1 MSVLLCAAIAVFTQ
15 LSLSDA
21 ISRTI
26 SNSAAVQSAVATV
39 REREAA
45 LSLARGSAVPHLSGD
60 YSLAPQAGPLDV
72 GTVEQHFI
80 TVGAGISL
88 SDLISAPS
96 VVHAAAGDL
105 LAAQRGASAAAL
117 TVKEN
122 AVKLYFAALQAIAIE
137 RIRDDALQG
146 ASRDRT
152 AADIR
157 NSTGESPQIDVL
169 RAEVTLSQARADL
182 ARAQADR
189 ADAVEALAS
198 ATAVDPTALTAL
210 TTAPFPPYKS
220 LEERQAVA
228 RALAMRPEL
237 SSLVASL
244 QARNTDLAGAKRSG
258 IPTATI
264 QGGYQTGV
272 DTGIPARGPQVA
284 AHLEVP
290 LASGSRA
297 RVEAAQAQVDATYA
311 QLLEERRTIALE
323 VASAVRDA
331 RALDVASQ
339 AAQQARNEAAKALAA
354 IEIGY
359 REGASSSLDVAVA
372 RRTYEE
378 ARVQALVA
386 VYDSARSLAVLEIIV
401 P

>member
-1 MSVLLCAAIAVFTQ
+1 VTLLLCAAMAVFTQ
-15 LSLSDA
+15 LSLPDA
-21 ISRTI
+21 ISRAV

-39 REREAA
+39 REREAQ
-45 LSLARGSAVPHLSGD
+45 LSLARGTAVPHLSGD
-60 YSLAPQAGPLDV
+60 YSLAPQAGPLDA

-88 SDLISAPS
+88 SDLFASAS
-96 VVHAAAGDL
+96 AVHAAAGDL
-105 LAAQRGASAAAL
+105 LAAQRSASATELAA
-117 TVKEN
+117 KES

-137 RIRDDALQG
+137 GIRQDALQG
-146 ASRDRT
+146 ALRDRA

-157 NSTGESPQIDVL
+157 NRNGESPQLDVL
-169 RAEVTLSQARADL
+169 RADVTLSQARADL

-198 ATAVDPTALTAL
+198 ATAVDFHTLAALSE
-210 TTAPFPPYKS
+210 APFPQPQS
-220 LEERQAVA
+220 LQEQQAVT

-244 QARNTDLAGAKRSG
+244 QARNADLAGARRSG
-258 IPTATI
+258 VPAASIE
-264 QGGYQTGV
+264 GGYQTGM
-272 DTGIPARGPQVA
+272 DTGIPVHGPAVA

-290 LASGSRA
+290 LSSGSHARA
-297 RVEAAQAQVDATYA
+297 AAAQAQVDATYA
-311 QLLEERRTIALE
+311 QLIEERRTIALE

-331 RALDVASQ
+331 RALDAASQ
-339 AAQQARNEAAKALAA
+339 AAQQAKQEASKALAA

-372 RRTYEE
+372 RRTYED

-386 VYDSARSLAVLEIIV
+386 TYDSARSQATLEIVV

>member
-1 MSVLLCAAIAVFTQ
+1 VTLLLCAVMAVFTQ
-15 LSLSDA
+15 LSLPDA
-21 ISRTI
+21 ISRAV

-39 REREAA
+39 REREAQ
-45 LSLARGSAVPHLSGD
+45 LSLARGTAVPHLSGD
-60 YSLAPQAGPLDV
+60 YSLAPQAGPLDA

-88 SDLISAPS
+88 SDLFASAS
-96 VVHAAAGDL
+96 AVHAAAGDL
-105 LAAQRGASAAAL
+105 LAAQRSASATELAA
-117 TVKEN
+117 KES

-137 RIRDDALQG
+137 GIRQDALQG
-146 ASRDRT
+146 ALRDRA

-157 NSTGESPQIDVL
+157 NRNGESPQLDVL
-169 RAEVTLSQARADL
+169 RADVTLSQARADL

-198 ATAVDPTALTAL
+198 ATAVDSHTLAALSE
-210 TTAPFPPYKS
+210 APFPQPQS
-220 LEERQAVA
+220 LQEQQAVT

-244 QARNTDLAGAKRSG
+244 QARNADLAGARRSG
-258 IPTATI
+258 VPAASIE
-264 QGGYQTGV
+264 GGYQTGM
-272 DTGIPARGPQVA
+272 DTGIPVHGPAVA

-290 LASGSRA
+290 LSSGSHARA
-297 RVEAAQAQVDATYA
+297 AAAQAQVDATYA
-311 QLLEERRTIALE
+311 QLIEERRTIALE

-331 RALDVASQ
+331 RALDAASQ
-339 AAQQARNEAAKALAA
+339 AAQQAKQEASKALAA

-372 RRTYEE
+372 RRTYED

-386 VYDSARSLAVLEIIV
+386 TYDSARSQATLEIVV

>member
-1 MSVLLCAAIAVFTQ
+1 MNVLLCAAMAVFTQ
-15 LSLSDA
+15 LSLADA
-21 ISRTI
+21 ISRTV

-39 REREAA
+39 REREAT
-45 LSLARGSAVPHLSGD
+45 LSLARGTAVPHLSGD

-96 VVHAAAGDL
+96 AVHAAAGDL
-105 LAAQRGASAAAL
+105 LAAQRDASAAEL
-117 TVKEN
+117 TVKQN

-137 RIRDDALQG
+137 QIRDDALQG
-146 ASRDRT
+146 DLRDRT

-157 NSTGESPQIDVL
+157 NRTGESPQIDVL

-189 ADAVEALAS
+189 VDAVEALAS
-198 ATAVDPTALTAL
+198 ATAVNPTTLSALRQ
-210 TTAPFPPYKS
+210 APSPPYRS

-237 SSLVASL
+237 SSLVARL
-244 QARNTDLAGAKRSG
+244 QARNADLAGARRSG

-264 QGGYQTGV
+264 EGGYQSGV
-272 DTGIPARGPQVA
+272 DTGIPVRGPQVA

-297 RVEAAQAQVDATYA
+297 RAEAAQAQIDATFA

-323 VASAVRDA
+323 VASAIRDA
-331 RALDVASQ
+331 RALDAASQ
-339 AAQQARNEAAKALAA
+339 AAQQAKEEAAKALAA

-378 ARVQALVA
+378 TRVQALVA
-386 VYDSARSLAVLEIIV
+386 EYDSARSLAVLEIIV

>member
-1 MSVLLCAAIAVFTQ
+1 MTLLLCAAMAVFTQ
-15 LSLSDA
+15 LSLPDA
-21 ISRTI
+21 ISRAV

-39 REREAA
+39 REREAQ
-45 LSLARGSAVPHLSGD
+45 LSLARGTAVPHLSGD
-60 YSLAPQAGPLDV
+60 YSLAPQAGPLDA

-88 SDLISAPS
+88 SDLFASAS
-96 VVHAAAGDL
+96 AVHAAAGDL
-105 LAAQRGASAAAL
+105 LAAQRSASATELAA
-117 TVKEN
+117 KES

-137 RIRDDALQG
+137 GIRQDALQG
-146 ASRDRT
+146 ALRDRA

-157 NSTGESPQIDVL
+157 NRNGESPQLDVL
-169 RAEVTLSQARADL
+169 RADVTLSQARADL

-198 ATAVDPTALTAL
+198 ATAVDSHTLAALSE
-210 TTAPFPPYKS
+210 APFPQPQS
-220 LEERQAVA
+220 LQEQQAVT

-244 QARNTDLAGAKRSG
+244 QARNADLAGARRSG
-258 IPTATI
+258 VPAASIE
-264 QGGYQTGV
+264 GGYQTGM
-272 DTGIPARGPQVA
+272 DTGIPVHGPAVA

-290 LASGSRA
+290 LSSGSHARA
-297 RVEAAQAQVDATYA
+297 AAAQAQVDATYA
-311 QLLEERRTIALE
+311 QLIEERRTIALE

-331 RALDVASQ
+331 RALDAASQ
-339 AAQQARNEAAKALAA
+339 AAQQAKQEASKALAA

-372 RRTYEE
+372 RRTYED

-386 VYDSARSLAVLEIIV
+386 TYDSARSQATLEIVV

>member
-1 MSVLLCAAIAVFTQ
+1 VTLLLCAAMAVFTQ
-15 LSLSDA
+15 LSLPDA
-21 ISRTI
+21 IARAV

-45 LSLARGSAVPHLSGD
+45 LSLARGTAVPHLSGD
-60 YSLAPQAGPLDV
+60 YSLAPQAGPLDA

-88 SDLISAPS
+88 SDLLSSPS
-96 VVHAAAGDL
+96 GVHAAAGDL
-105 LAAQRGASAAAL
+105 LAAQRSASAAELAA
-117 TVKEN
+117 KEN
-122 AVKLYFAALQAIAIE
+122 GVKLYFAALQAIAIE
-137 RIRDDALQG
+137 RIRQEALHG
-146 ASRDRT
+146 ALRDR
-152 AADIR
+152 AVAEIR
-157 NSTGESPQIDVL
+157 NHNGESPQLDVL
-169 RAEVTLSQARADL
+169 RAGVTLSQARADL

-198 ATAVDPTALTAL
+198 ATAVDSHTLVALSE
-210 TTAPFPPYKS
+210 APFPQPPS
-220 LEERQAVA
+220 LQEQQAVT

-244 QARNTDLAGAKRSG
+244 QARNADLAGARRSG
-258 IPTATI
+258 VPTATI
-264 QGGYQTGV
+264 EGGYQTGV
-272 DTGIPARGPQVA
+272 DTGIPVHGAAVA

-290 LASGSRA
+290 LSSGTHARA
-297 RVEAAQAQVDATYA
+297 AAAQAQVDATYA
-311 QLLEERRTIALE
+311 QLVEERRTIALE

-331 RALDVASQ
+331 RALDAASQ
-339 AAQQARNEAAKALAA
+339 AAQQAKQEASKALAA
-354 IEIGY
+354 IELGY

-372 RRTYEE
+372 RRTYED

-386 VYDSARSLAVLEIIV
+386 TYDSARSQAMLEIVV